1 MLFLTVV
8 KSSLPPPPG
17 PDLALGEASALGAIY
32 MRQVAPK
39 DKFTTDMFELDMS

>member
-8 KSSLPPPPG
+8 KSSLPPPG